1 MISNCIFLFTSL
13 HNGPIKNF
21 FRKIFSVVNND
32 AEPPRQLDYL
42 NEDDSE
48 DDEFVVTIGDIKAN
62 VPFQKQNRSG
72 VTNGTIDLDTN
83 PALKDGMPKDD
94 LDLASMEDKTR
105 RKPGADLMKVL
116 LIFF

>member
-1 MISNCIFLFTSL
+1 MMLNLQDNLII
-13 HNGPIKNF
+13 
-21 FRKIFSVVNND
+21 
-32 AEPPRQLDYL
+32 

-48 DDEFVVTIGDIKAN
+48 EDEFVVTIGDVKAN
-62 VPFQKQNRSG
+62 APFQNQNRSG

-105 RKPGADLMKVL
+105 RKPGADLMKMCKVKKRL
-116 LIFF
+116 SLAGKRPEI